1 MKDTIIA
8 VLLNLSFAGCMAY
21 GVFGGYEQLV
31 NICIAMAWIISVLA
45 ILVSTLMVSAANRL
59 QKTEDEKRDVLV
71 KYLENGTKKS
81 STKWLGKVTGLVA
94 IVCMALSGWI
104 FTCIIYAIV
113 WLTAYMCF
121 AYAKKELEDF
131 KVLNG
136 GKV

>member
-21 GVFGGYEQLV
+21 GVLGGYEQLV
-31 NICIAMAWIISVLA
+31 NIGIAMAWIISVLA

-59 QKTEDEKRDVLV
+59 QKAEDEKRDVLV

-131 KVLNG
+131 KKING
-136 GKV
+136 GDA

>member
-31 NICIAMAWIISVLA
+31 NIGIAMAWIISVLA

-59 QKTEDEKRDVLV
+59 QKAENEKRDVLV
-71 KYLENGTKKS
+71 KYLENGTRKS

-121 AYAKKELEDF
+121 AYAKKEPEDF

-136 GKV
+136 GKI